1 MITKERP
8 CAVTPPHRQHQFTN
22 VKAPSPQTQALNKC
36 TIMILPTNCSKTKR
50 QKLDKKIRDYWDT
63 RDRLL
68 IVGDTIFLDN
78 RVVIPSTLEKHVL
91 SALHSRSVHQEATSM
106 RSRTNTT
113 VYWPERNMDIKTT
126 VCNCK
131 FCNAIATK
139 QQQELL
145 VMKPSPS

>member
-8 CAVTPPHRQHQFTN
+8 CAVTPSHKQHQFTN

-91 SALHSRSVHQEATSM
+91 SALHSRSVHQEVTSM

-113 VYWPERNMDIKTT
+113 VYWPEMNMDIKTT
-126 VCNCK
+126 VYNCK
-131 FCNAIATK
+131 FCNAITTK